1 MKRMKKIVAGLL
13 IGLVLIQFIQPAR
26 NKSSEISSSDLIKTV
41 NVPGN
46 IQSILKT
53 ACYDCHSNN
62 TNYPWYSRIQPF
74 GWLLAGHIRKGKV
87 ELNFNEFGSYS
98 MRRQISKLNG
108 IANSIKDR

>member
-1 MKRMKKIVAGLL
+1 MMKQMKKIVAGLL
-13 IGLVLIQFIQPAR
+13 IGLGLIQFSQPAR
-26 NKSSEISSSDLIKTV
+26 NKNSGTSSDLIKTV
-41 NVPGN
+41 NVTGN

-62 TNYPWYSRIQPF
+62 TNYPWYSKIQPF